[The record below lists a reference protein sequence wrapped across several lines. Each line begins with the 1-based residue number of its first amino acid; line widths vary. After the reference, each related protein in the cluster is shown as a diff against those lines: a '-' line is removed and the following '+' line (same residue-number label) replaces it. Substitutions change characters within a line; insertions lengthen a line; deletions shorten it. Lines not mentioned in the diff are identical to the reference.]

1 MNREQSLLSIL
12 YSLLTKIKTLI
23 PKWDERQPA
32 VPPKFLHLPCLQA
45 LTSTALRRYSCP
57 TNEEQLRLAYS

>member
-32 VPPKFLHLPCLQA
+32 VPPKFLHWPFKA
-45 LTSTALRRYSCP
+45 RH
-57 TNEEQLRLAYS
+57 LRLAGTHEYGLAAILLF